1 METSSLSKAL
11 RLLEATAGHALG
23 RSLADL
29 ATETGLPK
37 PTAHR
42 LLNALAGLGYLERP
56 AAGMYRQSATAKRLV
71 SDDESRR
78 LIEAAGQAIQS
89 LHAATR
95 ETVNLGMLKHARV
108 IYLEVLESTQALR
121 RVASRASD
129 PFHSTALG
137 RAIAAFLPESRI
149 QRLLDRK
156 RLERRTAATLT
167 DAKRLQ
173 ATLAKV
179 RRTGYAMEI
188 DETDVGVTCI
198 GAPVFA
204 GEEVIG
210 AISVSVPTA
219 RAVGPYRSRLVK
231 LVREAARTA
240 SKNVS
245 RQHRRRG

>member
-1 METSSLSKAL
+1 MESSSLSKAL

-23 RSLADL
+23 RSLAEL
-29 ATETGLPK
+29 ATETGLAK

-42 LLNALAGLGYLERP
+42 LLNALTGLGYLERP
-56 AAGMYRQSATAKRLV
+56 AAGVYRQSTTAKRLV

-78 LIEAAGQAIQS
+78 LLEAAGQAIQN
-89 LHAATR
+89 LHDATR
-95 ETVNLGMLKHARV
+95 ETVNLGILRHDRV
-108 IYLEVLESTQALR
+108 LYLEVLESTQALR

-137 RAIAAFLPESRI
+137 RAIAAFLPEPQLR
-149 QRLLDRK
+149 RLLDRK

-167 DAKRLQ
+167 DVKRLQ
-173 ATLAKV
+173 ATLTKV
-179 RRTGYAMEI
+179 RRAGYAMEI

-204 GEEVIG
+204 GQEVVG

-219 RAVGPYRSRLVK
+219 RVVSAYRSRLVK
-231 LVREAARTA
+231 LVREAALQT
-240 SKNVS
+240 SKHLNR
-245 RQHRRRG
+245 RQRREA